1 MAFDIEFP
9 PLSEAAKRWFP
20 WAEHKHGMIRGQLNV
35 DVEQAEAAIAA
46 WNRERTALVDLLPE
60 LDRRTGAAGQ
70 GRTDTDTARYAAEIR
85 EKWAGRDPRAIPE
98 YATADRMNPV
108 VAVRFLMGG
117 RQAAFR
123 REHDTHM
130 AMSRGTSRIRA
141 DVAEMSRL
149 RHAITTALGGGD
161 GAAAAEAG
169 RDRGVGLDEVR
180 RDRPRG
186 RRARASGRGAP
197 AAARLPERRGGRR
210 GLH

>member
-1 MAFDIEFP
+1 
-9 PLSEAAKRWFP
+9 
-20 WAEHKHGMIRGQLNV
+20 
-35 DVEQAEAAIAA
+35 
-46 WNRERTALVDLLPE
+46 
-60 LDRRTGAAGQ
+60 
-70 GRTDTDTARYAAEIR
+70 
-85 EKWAGRDPRAIPE
+85 
-98 YATADRMNPV
+98 
-108 VAVRFLMGG
+108 MGG

-180 RDRPRG
+180 RG

-197 AAARLPERRGGRR
+197 AAARLPERRGRRR